1 LVDENKVNDFKLN
14 QLSRQED
21 EEKARREILKTSD
34 FSTPQGWMQASQKA
48 AKAGYPD
55 LAISL
60 QRQYQNAA
68 SAALKNTQAKQVIEE
83 GQLKIVTAI
92 SNIIGPAAVTI
103 KQTMQTK
110 GVAMAEA
117 QWAQMR
123 PQIVSQLPPEL
134 ASRIP
139 ATPPKDPQQ
148 FSAMIDAAIN
158 NSQQAQNI
166 LKNQNEFSK
175 TKTAQEAE
183 AERTRHD
190 RVTEATAAAKA
201 ANSGF
206 TPGQQDLLAAL
217 ADKHVS
223 LPSGMRSQADIKAE
237 IAGLI
242 KRHPEMTS
250 DQIADGL
257 LSGTLKFTA
266 ESKGAQVAGAQIGKV
281 ALAANELD
289 TFSPQV
295 LAASNAIPRG
305 SFVPWSKLQ
314 NMARSKLV
322 STPALLTFKA
332 KMQALENA
340 YNQLAAR
347 SGTDADKREHIHE
360 LFDAANSNESVQ
372 ALVTALNQEAT
383 AARSAADRT
392 IAETSGSAI
401 PGAGPGAGGTSTAT
415 PSVPAAPNASTN
427 GAPSKI
433 TSDADYNALPSGAVF
448 IAPDGTTR
456 KKP

>member
-1 LVDENKVNDFKLN
+1 
-14 QLSRQED
+14 
-21 EEKARREILKTSD
+21 
-34 FSTPQGWMQASQKA
+34 
-48 AKAGYPD
+48 
-55 LAISL
+55 
-60 QRQYQNAA
+60 
-68 SAALKNTQAKQVIEE
+68 
-83 GQLKIVTAI
+83 
-92 SNIIGPAAVTI
+92 
-103 KQTMQTK
+103 
-110 GVAMAEA
+110 
-117 QWAQMR
+117 
-123 PQIVSQLPPEL
+123 
-134 ASRIP
+134 
-139 ATPPKDPQQ
+139 
-148 FSAMIDAAIN
+148 
-158 NSQQAQNI
+158 
-166 LKNQNEFSK
+166 
-175 TKTAQEAE
+175 
-183 AERTRHD
+183 
-190 RVTEATAAAKA
+190 
-201 ANSGF
+201 
-206 TPGQQDLLAAL
+206 
-217 ADKHVS
+217 
-223 LPSGMRSQADIKAE
+223 MRSQADIKAE